1 MMAGYY
7 GNRLY
12 RARKGEVFGVC
23 QGIAQWRDLPVDP
36 IRLAVILLAVFTGF
50 VPVLV
55 IYLLLA
61 LILPVEPEGRQSRR
75 FYDEEEDISSSHR
88 KHRGR
93 TMDDLKQE
101 FENLKQKVS
110 GMEGKVFDEEKDKE
124 QQWEERFRHDR

>member
-12 RARKGEVFGVC
+12 RARKGDVFGVC
-23 QGIAQWRDLPVDP
+23 QGIAQWKDLPVGP
-36 IRLAVILLAVFTGF
+36 IRLAVILLAVFSGF

-61 LILPVEPEGRQSRR
+61 LILPVEPEGRRSRR
-75 FYDEEEDISSSHR
+75 FYEEEDISSSYR
-88 KHRGR
+88 EDRGR
-93 TMDDLKQE
+93 TVHDLKRE

-124 QQWEERFRHDR
+124 QEWEERFRKGD